1 MGNTGVFPD
10 PVGHAAR
17 MRNRLPAL
25 VAVGALVVLAGV
37 VARGTS
43 AVPVGEAK
51 PLVWWLRL
59 PMIHQSQSTEA
70 PPRGRVTDVRGPWA
84 TIVEWAILL
93 IPVAVLVLA
102 ICAAVM
108 LSLRA
113 RRFGAPTPG
122 MERHREASRQ
132 GDPAGGPLPAA
143 QAAPPV

>member
-1 MGNTGVFPD
+1 MRSPCPRCTTCSVRFGWITRRLFQTRWGML
-10 PVGHAAR
+10 AR

-43 AVPVGEAK
+43 AVPVGESK

-70 PPRGRVTDVRGPWA
+70 PPRGRVVDVRGPWA
-84 TIVEWAILL
+84 TIVEWGILL
-93 IPVAVLVLA
+93 IPVLVLVLA

-108 LSLRA
+108 ISLRA
-113 RRFGAPTPG
+113 RRLQPPTPVAP
-122 MERHREASRQ
+122 RHEE
-132 GDPAGGPLPAA
+132 P
-143 QAAPPV
+143 